1 MRRGDRPLEPSSLFS
16 TDLPTMDFG
25 TPEKGEEDDE
35 ERGLSTFGA
44 SLNGLQSLQS
54 DSSTD
59 IEQFDSEMP
68 AEKEGLSIHITPVIE
83 ELPRAP

>member
-1 MRRGDRPLEPSSLFS
+1 
-16 TDLPTMDFG
+16 MDFG